1 MDWFWENIVGVITT
15 VLAVYG
21 AFLSS
26 LNFWHMW
33 KRDKKELYIK
43 AIFREVTDG
52 GTSYVEFHIVNKSLR
67 PITIK
72 EFGFKYASSP
82 VSKLLKHPDYN
93 SNTLEPLRKLNTS
106 EECYAVILL
115 WNYANHAY
123 RVDLNRINNSMVKA
137 VPYVIDTEE
146 QRYRGKPFKHPA
158 KFYLNPK
165 Y

>member
-1 MDWFWENIVGVITT
+1 MDWLWNNFGGVITM

-21 AFLSS
+21 ALLSS

-43 AIFREVTDG
+43 AIFRQVTDG
-52 GTSYVEFHIVNKSLR
+52 TPSYIEFYIVNKSLR

-72 EFGFKYASSP
+72 EYGFKYAASP
-82 VSKLLKHPDYN
+82 VSKLIKPADCDGN
-93 SNTLEPLRKLNTS
+93 PIEPPRKLNTS
-106 EECYAVILL
+106 EECHTVILL
-115 WNYANHAY
+115 GDYANHPYEA
-123 RVDLNRINNSMVKA
+123 DLNRITNFMLKA

-146 QRYRGKPFKHPA
+146 QRYRGQPFKHPA
-158 KFYLNPK
+158 NFYFNPK